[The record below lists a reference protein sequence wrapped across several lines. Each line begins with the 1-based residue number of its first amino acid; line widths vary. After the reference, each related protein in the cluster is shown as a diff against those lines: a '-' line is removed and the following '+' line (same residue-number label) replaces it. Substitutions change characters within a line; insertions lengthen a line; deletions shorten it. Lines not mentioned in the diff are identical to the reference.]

1 MLEPGASSVVSKQ
14 NYEVDLT
21 EEAPSSLQSHLILS
35 QVNVDSCFH
44 TASNLRLPLG
54 IYNVSTSRLCN
65 KLLRLCSRL
74 EEYFFASSR
83 IDLLKK
89 EDELMEEVI
98 DYIELSLYAAAEHVD
113 DIYAIASGFFKSKQL
128 RDKSPYYRQLDKS
141 LKDHKRLLSAAANHL
156 KHQQARIRM
165 FSLEYSQAGREGCLH
180 GYFIE
185 GVESGVVCPSRTFH
199 SQHDTFSITTL
210 VWEAILLLLNCSKDL
225 AQFLKKTA
233 PLSEGEVGVKL
244 ECFANTVR
252 AAARLPIYTF
262 GESHP
267 FSRATIRLK
276 TDEKSNHGLNSGLY
290 GSVLH
295 GWLTTEEVVFGR
307 TTSRFEGD
315 GVSRSFRFAQP
326 KSVSLHHWS

>member
-1 MLEPGASSVVSKQ
+1 MSKEI
-14 NYEVDLT
+14 YEVDLT
-21 EEAPSSLQSHLILS
+21 KEAPSSLQAHLVLLK
-35 QVNVDSCFH
+35 VNVERCFH
-44 TASNLRLPLG
+44 TTSNLRLPIG

-65 KLLRLCSRL
+65 KLFRLCSRL
-74 EEYFFASSR
+74 ESYFLASSK

-89 EDELMEEVI
+89 ENALMEEVI

-128 RDKSPYYRQLDKS
+128 RDKSPYYRQLDKR
-141 LKDHKRLLSAAANHL
+141 LKEHKRFLSAAANNL

-165 FSLEYSQAGREGCLH
+165 FSLEYSKAGKEGCLH

-199 SQHDTFSITTL
+199 AQNDTFSITTL
-210 VWEAILLLLNCSKDL
+210 VWEAILLLLNCSRDL
-225 AQFLKKTA
+225 AQFIERMA
-233 PLSEGEVGVKL
+233 ASSEVEASTKS
-244 ECFANTVR
+244 ECFANAVR

-276 TDEKSNHGLNSGLY
+276 TDEQSKHSLNSGLY
-290 GSVLH
+290 GSILY
-295 GWLTTEEVVFGR
+295 GWSTTEEVVFGSA
-307 TTSRFEGD
+307 TSRFEGD
-315 GVSRSFRFAQP
+315 GISRSFRFAQP
-326 KSVSLHHWS
+326 KSVALHHWS